1 MPISPEVFGSIGGVL
16 TTICF
21 IPQAI
26 KLIRTRH
33 TEGVSVLMYATFTL
47 GVLFWLVYGIMLN
60 STPMIVANSV
70 TLALSVTILAVL
82 VKEYFRKR

>member
-1 MPISPEVFGSIGGVL
+1 MAINPEIFGSIGGML

-33 TEGVSVLMYATFTL
+33 TEGVSVLMYAIFTL
-47 GVLFWLVYGIMLN
+47 GVLFWLVYGLMLN
-60 STPMIVANSV
+60 SRPMIIANSV
-70 TLALSVTILAVL
+70 TLALSATILVVL